1 MYNSSKLINDEW
13 TVLANC
19 RG

>member
-1 MYNSSKLINDEW
+1 MS

-19 RG
+19 RP